1 MNRTRIIAAFLLIAI
16 GGSAGFFLARSVSP
30 QTAAEGDREIL
41 YWTAPM
47 DPSYR
52 SDKPGKSPMGMDLIP
67 VYKDEAGGADDGEP
81 ALQLNPAVI
90 NNIGV
95 RTAKVQRG
103 TLHRITDAVGF
114 IEPNDDLTSVL
125 HVRSEGWIEHLFAK
139 AEGEH
144 VKKGSVLFQFYSPVI
159 ANAKTEFV
167 QALRIGRAEHIAAAN
182 ERLISLGMEQ
192 DQIDSLRKTGK
203 SNRLVDVRAQQSG
216 VILKLNVREGAYV
229 QPGMTVLSLAD
240 LNSIWVQVEV
250 FEDQASWVENGQRVI
265 MHLPFIPGRIWEGV
279 VDYVYPTVDEKSR
292 TVRVRLKFDNTDQVL
307 KPGMYVEVSIYGK
320 ELKGALSVP
329 REALIRSGKS
339 ERVILALGQGRFRPA
354 QIVSGMEVGNRV
366 EILSGLS
373 EGEEIVISSQF
384 LIDSE
389 ASLVGSLLR
398 MDTGD
403 GPASSKPE
411 SMNDMMM
418 SPGGAS
424 DKTRP
429 VMIEAQGIVNST
441 MPSMSMINI
450 SHGPIEALNW
460 PAMTMGFTTSKGV
473 DLSGLDKGT
482 AIQFTLMPH
491 DDGSYV
497 VTAISLSG
505 AEGGQ

>member
-41 YWTAPM
+41 YWTGPM

-167 QALRIGRAEHIAAAN
+167 QALRIGRAEHIARHGTGSDRQLAKN
-182 ERLISLGMEQ
+182 RQEQ
-192 DQIDSLRKTGK
+192 QTG
-203 SNRLVDVRAQQSG
+203 
-216 VILKLNVREGAYV
+216 
-229 QPGMTVLSLAD
+229 
-240 LNSIWVQVEV
+240 
-250 FEDQASWVENGQRVI
+250 
-265 MHLPFIPGRIWEGV
+265 
-279 VDYVYPTVDEKSR
+279 
-292 TVRVRLKFDNTDQVL
+292 
-307 KPGMYVEVSIYGK
+307 
-320 ELKGALSVP
+320 
-329 REALIRSGKS
+329 
-339 ERVILALGQGRFRPA
+339 
-354 QIVSGMEVGNRV
+354 
-366 EILSGLS
+366 
-373 EGEEIVISSQF
+373 
-384 LIDSE
+384 
-389 ASLVGSLLR
+389 
-398 MDTGD
+398 
-403 GPASSKPE
+403 
-411 SMNDMMM
+411 
-418 SPGGAS
+418 
-424 DKTRP
+424 
-429 VMIEAQGIVNST
+429 
-441 MPSMSMINI
+441 
-450 SHGPIEALNW
+450 
-460 PAMTMGFTTSKGV
+460 
-473 DLSGLDKGT
+473 
-482 AIQFTLMPH
+482 
-491 DDGSYV
+491 
-497 VTAISLSG
+497 
-505 AEGGQ
+505 